1 MPPASR
7 KFDQAY
13 YDRFYG
19 DSRTRVATE
28 REFQRL
34 GRFVR
39 TYLDF
44 LEVEVRT
51 VLDLGCGVGHWKRVA
66 RKHFPSARYRGVEV
80 SAYLCREH
88 GWERGSIVDFAG
100 APADL
105 VVCHGVLQ
113 YLPAQ
118 DARRAIKNLG
128 RLTGGALY
136 LEVLTRED
144 WDENVD
150 RSVTDGDVYL
160 RPASFYRREL
170 SRLFRSCGGGLFVP
184 RDSPVV
190 LYELERGP
198 F

>member
-19 DSRTRVATE
+19 NSRTRVATE
-28 REFQRL
+28 REFQRV

-39 TYLDF
+39 GYLDL
-44 LEVEVRT
+44 LEIEVRS
-51 VLDLGCGVGHWKRVA
+51 VLDLGCGVGHWQRVVK
-66 RKHFPSARYRGVEV
+66 KHFPAAQYRGVEV

-88 GWERGSIVDFAG
+88 GWARGSIVDFDG
-100 APADL
+100 PGADL

-113 YLPAQ
+113 YLGAR
-118 DARRAIKNLG
+118 DARRAIRNLA
-128 RLTGGALY
+128 RLVNGALY

-150 RSVTDGDVYL
+150 KSVTDGDVYL
-160 RPASFYRREL
+160 RPVAFYRKEL
-170 SRLFRSCGGGLFVP
+170 SRLFRSCGGGVFVP
-184 RDSPVV
+184 CDSPVV
-190 LYELERGP
+190 LYELERGLD
-198 F
+198 